1 MAALT
6 WEDFSKWRAM
16 GSPKNPD
23 GSPDYSM
30 LGSVWYDKQEQAQ
43 GYHSPNND
51 THATHD
57 SWKQSDIVKNQ
68 GPTVPIAQ
76 QTQHDPPKSKSKN
89 KKPKGNNGGNSNNWY
104 KGIHVDSNYSDYK
117 NYDPDLAREALGSGK
132 AWNAS
137 DQERYEN
144 LVKAKEKAAARTET
158 SGSSG
163 SSGSSGG
170 SSSSGSG
177 VSGSQV
183 DEIMSAV
190 NAQGESFQGALD
202 QVYGAL
208 NEANQSNDDF
218 EANRAKERAED
229 KKERQL
235 DRAYS
240 VMRKPTDWSQYA
252 SNAGV
257 GSQGYKDWRN
267 WG

>member
-6 WEDFSKWRAM
+6 MEDFSKWRAM
-16 GSPKNPD
+16 GSPRNPD
-23 GSPDYSM
+23 GSPNYSG
-30 LGSVWYDKQEQAQ
+30 LSSVWYDKEEQAK

-68 GPTVPIAQ
+68 GPTVPVAQ
-76 QTQHDPPKSKSKN
+76 QTQHDPPKSKN
-89 KKPKGNNGGNSNNWY
+89 KKPKGNKGGNSKNWY
-104 KGIHVDSNYSDYK
+104 KGINVDSNYSDYK
-117 NYDPDLAREALGSGK
+117 NYDPDLAREALGSGTS
-132 AWNAS
+132 WSSS
-137 DQERYEN
+137 DQERYEK
-144 LVKAKEKAAARTET
+144 LVKAKEKAQTHTAN
-158 SGSSG
+158 
-163 SSGSSGG
+163 SGG
-170 SSSSGSG
+170 GSGSSGSG

-208 NEANQSNDDF
+208 EKANQSNDDF
-218 EANRAKERAED
+218 EANRARERDED

-257 GSQGYKDWRN
+257 GGQGYKDWRN